1 MTRLATPLLA
11 ATLAVS
17 PGAAAFGQTTL
28 ALTGGVNL
36 ASIDVTL
43 RTDPVPDFQFEDRNG
58 DRARVDHAFVEG
70 PGPSA
75 RRPRFT
81 QKGGHWSGNQPL
93 AFEAS
98 MKTEYLE
105 FAALLKAQLP
115 LSGDR
120 VSVYAAVGP
129 ALAIRA
135 SCDWREEI
143 AIVEGVRIK
152 ASQAC
157 VSQFLFLSDFD
168 LGLFGVTGLEIG
180 LSERMGVSIGLAY
193 VLGLLDVDT
202 NGLQSLKNRAMTFQ
216 VGIVRSIS

>member
-43 RTDPVPDFQFEDRNG
+43 RTDPVPDFQSRTGMVIGLALTMPLWKGLDLRLDG
-58 DRARVDHAFVEG
+58 
-70 PGPSA
+70 
-75 RRPRFT
+75 RFT

-98 MKTEYLE
+98 MRTEYLE